1 MFRGHWH
8 LAGISQSGRMHRDPK
23 DAYDK
28 RVRRSSMMF
37 MLNIKVCSS
46 NVTLERVHSQQ
57 TAEGSQY
64 FTCRVIVGS
73 TMLSWI

>member
-1 MFRGHWH
+1 
-8 LAGISQSGRMHRDPK
+8 MHRDPK
-23 DAYDK
+23 DACDK

-46 NVTLERVHSQQ
+46 NVTLERAHSQQ

-64 FTCRVIVGS
+64 FMCKVTCWLYDAVLDLINLS
-73 TMLSWI
+73 TT